1 MNIIPNNAYIAFIRA
16 FMMLA
21 ALGLPVLSG
30 CSPEK
35 PNGIYLIINLE
46 NPENIRQYTVFNP
59 YDHSVEV
66 CKSTAKAAIAQL
78 LASNP
83 AVIPRDSK
91 IKSWRCSLTPPEDRR

>member
-1 MNIIPNNAYIAFIRA
+1 MNNIQNHASIAVVRA
-16 FMMLA
+16 ITLLV
-21 ALGLPVLSG
+21 ALGLPLLSG

-46 NPENIRQYTVFNP
+46 NSENIRQYTVFNP

-66 CKSTAKAAIAQL
+66 CKSTAEAAIAQL

-91 IKSWRCSLTPPEDRR
+91 IKSWRCSPTPPENGR

>member
-1 MNIIPNNAYIAFIRA
+1 MNKIPNYVSMTFVRAIAL
-16 FMMLA
+16 LA
-21 ALGLPVLSG
+21 ALGLPLLSG
-30 CSPEK
+30 CSPEE

-46 NPENIRQYTVFNP
+46 NSENIKQYTVFNP

-66 CKSTAKAAIAQL
+66 CKSTAEAAIAQL

-91 IKSWRCSLTPPEDRR
+91 IRNWRCSLTPPGNGR